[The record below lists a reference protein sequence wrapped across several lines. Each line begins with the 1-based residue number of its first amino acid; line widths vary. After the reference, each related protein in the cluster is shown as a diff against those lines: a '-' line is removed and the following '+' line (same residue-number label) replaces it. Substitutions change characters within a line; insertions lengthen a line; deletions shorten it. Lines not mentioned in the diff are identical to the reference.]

1 LQKTFCNACFTGRYP
16 LNVQMQM
23 DRLEASRER
32 EPALAA
38 LESLNRAGRP

>member
-1 LQKTFCNACFTGRYP
+1 
-16 LNVQMQM
+16 MQ
-23 DRLEASRER
+23 LAGTSRR